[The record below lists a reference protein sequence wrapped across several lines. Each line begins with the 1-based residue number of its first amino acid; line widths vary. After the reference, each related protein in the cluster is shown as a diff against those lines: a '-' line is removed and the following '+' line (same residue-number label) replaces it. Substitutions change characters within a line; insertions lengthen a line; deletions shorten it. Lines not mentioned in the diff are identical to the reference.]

1 MAAILVAPGEIT
13 VLLRASAR
21 NDPAAEAELLSLV
34 YGELKRRASGYMRR
48 ERSDHTLQPTAL
60 VHETY
65 LRLRNQDCDWQNRSH
80 FFGVAAQQMRRILV
94 DHARKRSAQKRAVIE
109 DRVTF
114 GNALET
120 ARERP
125 AELLAID
132 EALERLAR
140 EYPRQEKTVELRFF
154 GGYSEEEIAAIL
166 EHSVETVKRD
176 MKFAKTWLSRELRRK
191 S

>member
-1 MAAILVAPGEIT
+1 VGTPGQIT
-13 VLLRASAR
+13 VLLRASAGG
-21 NDPAAEAELLSLV
+21 NPAAEDELLPLV
-34 YGELKRRASGYMRR
+34 YGELRRRAASYMRR

-60 VHETY
+60 VHEAW
-65 LRLRNQDCDWQNRSH
+65 LRLREQDCDWQNRSQ

-94 DHARKRSAQKRAVIE
+94 DHARKRSAQKRAATE
-109 DRVTF
+109 DRVSF
-114 GNALET
+114 ENALVT

-125 AELLAID
+125 GELLAID
-132 EALERLAR
+132 DALGRLA
-140 EYPRQEKTVELRFF
+140 EKYPRQEKTVELRFF

-176 MKFAKTWLSRELRRK
+176 MKFAKTWLSRDLRR